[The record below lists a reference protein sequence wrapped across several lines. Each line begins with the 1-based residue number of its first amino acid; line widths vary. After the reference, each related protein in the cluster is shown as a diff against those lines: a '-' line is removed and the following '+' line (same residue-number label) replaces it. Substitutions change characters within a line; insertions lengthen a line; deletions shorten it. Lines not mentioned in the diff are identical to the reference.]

1 VANRLGLPLRI
12 VGTGP
17 EEKRLRRVAGPTV
30 RFDSW
35 LSMDALRDAY
45 RSCRAVIQAHEE
57 DFGIAPLEAMACGRP
72 AVALRRGGA
81 AEVVAPDT
89 GVLFNQESDE
99 GLEEALAEL
108 KRLRFDP
115 AILRRHAL
123 TFDRATFRERL
134 ESLIGDALQAFR
146 NRRESPQA
154 WKKMEGL
161 VERDQVEA

>member
-1 VANRLGLPLRI
+1 
-12 VGTGP
+12 
-17 EEKRLRRVAGPTV
+17 
-30 RFDSW
+30 
-35 LSMDALRDAY
+35 
-45 RSCRAVIQAHEE
+45 
-57 DFGIAPLEAMACGRP
+57 PLEAMACGRP